1 MNNKEIWCDF
11 LWIDDVRK
19 EDPNIEIYPFCR
31 VIFGMNCSP
40 FLLNAMLRHHGTEYY
55 ESDLASAEYILSG
68 LYVDDLTTGGE
79 DDDEP
84 YKTRQWILASQPD
97 GSPCVN
103 EHQTKNSHWEDL
115 KWSKGKWASWETRI
129 SSRRRS
135 VLCKDHR
142 RWSWRNRP
150 HKGAQGPW
158 NLLEPGIRHWCYEA
172 EWDRRICQE
181 PGTYKEK
188 HSSNCS

>member
-1 MNNKEIWCDF
+1 MHFRARKVGLVADIERAFLNIAVDEQQRDLMRF

-19 EDPNIEIYPFCR
+19 DDPNIEIYPFCR

-84 YKTRQWILASQPD
+84 YKT
-97 GSPCVN
+97 
-103 EHQTKNSHWEDL
+103 TNSCFTTGRFTL
-115 KWSKGKWASWETRI
+115 RKWASNEKQ
-129 SSRRRS
+129 SLRRPQVTERDMS
-135 VLCKDHR
+135 IMGNK
-142 RWSWRNRP
+142 
-150 HKGAQGPW
+150 
-158 NLLEPGIRHWCYEA
+158 NLLKTKISLMQRSPSVVLEKSTPQRSTRSLELIRT
-172 EWDRRICQE
+172 WDK
-181 PGTYKEK
+181 TLML
-188 HSSNCS
+188 